1 MNLGLSPW
9 LWGTLCSGRC
19 FPSQGT
25 PETGPASDP
34 YLLAPSR
41 ARQLEEELR
50 TMDQAL
56 KSLMASE
63 EEVVTSLDLSGQ
75 WHLLSAHLPLHLRLL
90 SLKLLGVGKALGL
103 PVSACCHSHNFAL
116 LFSPPTLPH
125 CATSTVSP
133 TVPSHPTLPHT
144 PLQ

>member
-25 PETGPASDP
+25 PGTGPAFDP

-63 EEVVTSLDLSGQ
+63 EEVVTSLDLSGVRDFKSYQ
-75 WHLLSAHLPLHLRLL
+75 FLLRIKGNFVLR
-90 SLKLLGVGKALGL
+90 
-103 PVSACCHSHNFAL
+103 VSY
-116 LFSPPTLPH
+116 
-125 CATSTVSP
+125 
-133 TVPSHPTLPHT
+133 
-144 PLQ
+144 